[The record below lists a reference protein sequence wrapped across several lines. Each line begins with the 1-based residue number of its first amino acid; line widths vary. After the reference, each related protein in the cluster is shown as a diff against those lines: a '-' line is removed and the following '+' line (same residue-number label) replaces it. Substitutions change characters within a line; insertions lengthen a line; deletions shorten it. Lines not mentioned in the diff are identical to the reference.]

1 MTVKEFWESER
12 KLGIHCDTKE
22 KANKL
27 LKKFHE
33 LGKKWNSGMSYLK
46 DSDYYTWYQEQTVL
60 SNNGLVGSLDHAK
73 RNNIKI
79 IEFDDLED
87 FKENHEKDVFDY
99 GFNHLIT
106 LPKEKFNGNYNVK
119 FLGQMFSQI
128 PKIHLRFTI
137 NKEKKCVFLQLGN
150 KKINVR
156 CADEDK
162 FDWKIGLGLAI
173 SQLRDNGKFKAH
185 REFFRNNKT
194 HKLDIKKYTDWI
206 LSELYHNDMIDLHNL
221 ELRVKNAKDKE
232 FIEL

>member
-12 KLGIHCDTKE
+12 DLCIHCDTEE

-33 LGKKWNSGMSYLK
+33 LGERWCTEKSYLENNHY
-46 DSDYYTWYQEQTVL
+46 DVYRENTVYYNVETYGYLQ
-60 SNNGLVGSLDHAK
+60 NARKNG
-73 RNNIKI
+73 IKI

-106 LPKEKFNGNYNVK
+106 SLKEKINGNYNANFFGK
-119 FLGQMFSQI
+119 CFFPI
-128 PKIHLRFTI
+128 PKINSRFTI
-137 NKEKKCVFLQLGN
+137 NKEKKCVFLQLGS
-150 KKINVR
+150 KKINVK

-194 HKLDIKKYTDWI
+194 HKLDIEKYTNWI
-206 LSELYHNDMIDLHNL
+206 LNEFYHNDMIDLHNL

-232 FIEL
+232 FIDL